1 MDYDMIH
8 NSVKEINK
16 KLKQYKK
23 KEGNYK
29 DLSKEEFEAKMKQEY
44 NKFYEASPHIFN
56 KTIIG
61 TIDPT
66 VFAYFIA
73 KAKDMQKNKISKHDA
88 SVDIG
93 QKLVDTFVK
102 PHLNKK

>member
-61 TIDPT
+61 TIDTT